1 MTTAHDFV
9 HAQRDDDVLILRL
22 NRPPAHAFT
31 TELLAD
37 LDRAVRDAAHDS
49 TVRCVVLTAG
59 GPFFSGGF
67 DMKAPPRGPA
77 DAVEMANLY
86 HSAHRQLVAMPKPTV
101 AAVNGHAVAGGLV
114 LALACDHR
122 VAPDLRF
129 RVGLT
134 EVAVGAG
141 FPPAASA
148 IAIDRLGAQA
158 IEVILGADLHW
169 SDDPRLSFLFR
180 STHDPATFEAATLAL
195 ARKLA
200 SMPATA
206 YAHTKAAVVRDLLAR
221 IDGATDE
228 ERAEA
233 LSVWTDPES
242 DAARDELRRTLGR
255 QPRS

>member
-1 MTTAHDFV
+1 VTTAHGFV
-9 HAQRDDDVLILRL
+9 RGEHDDDVLVLRL

-37 LDRAVRDAAHDS
+37 LDAAVRGAAEDR
-49 TVRCVVLTAG
+49 TVRCVVVTG
-59 GPFFSGGF
+59 SGSFFSGGF
-67 DMKAPPRGPA
+67 DMKAPPRGPVE
-77 DAVEMANLY
+77 AVEMTNLY
-86 HSAHRQLVAMPKPTV
+86 HSAHRSLVALPKPTI
-101 AAVNGHAVAGGLV
+101 AAVNGHAVAGGLI

-122 VAPDLRF
+122 VAPSLPF

-141 FPPAASA
+141 YPPAASA
-148 IAIDRLGAQA
+148 IAIDRLGAEA
-158 IEVILGADLHW
+158 MGLMLGADLLW

-180 STHDPATFEAATLAL
+180 SRPEPATFEEETLVL

-200 SMPATA
+200 ALPAA
-206 YAHTKAAVVRDLLAR
+206 GYAHAKAALVRDVLAR
-221 IDGATDE
+221 IDGAGDK

-242 DAARDELRRTLGR
+242 DAARDEVRRSLGR
-255 QPRS
+255 

>member
-1 MTTAHDFV
+1 MTAHGFV
-9 HAQRDDDVLILRL
+9 HGQHDDDVLILRL

-37 LDRAVRDAAHDS
+37 LDAAVRDAAEDP
-49 TVRCVVLTAG
+49 TVRCVILTG
-59 GPFFSGGF
+59 SGPFFSGGF

-77 DAVEMANLY
+77 DAAEMTNLY
-86 HSAHRQLVAMPKPTV
+86 HWAHRQLVALPKPTI
-101 AAVNGHAVAGGLV
+101 AAVNGHAVAGGLI

-122 VAPDLRF
+122 VAPTSPF

-141 FPPAASA
+141 YPPAASA
-148 IAIDRLGAQA
+148 IAIDRLGADA
-158 IEVILGADLHW
+158 IGLMLGADLLW
-169 SDDPRLSFLFR
+169 SDDPRLSFMFR
-180 STHDPATFEAATLAL
+180 SRHEPATFEEEALAL

-200 SMPATA
+200 SLPAA
-206 YAHTKAAVVRDLLAR
+206 GYAHAKAALVRDVLTR
-221 IDGATDE
+221 IDGANDE

-242 DAARDELRRTLGR
+242 DAARDEVRRSLGR
-255 QPRS
+255 

>member
-1 MTTAHDFV
+1 MTTAHGFV
-9 HAQRDDDVLILRL
+9 DRQYDDNVLILRL

-37 LDRAVRDAAHDS
+37 LDAAVGDAADER
-49 TVRCVVLTAG
+49 TVRCVVITG
-59 GPFFSGGF
+59 SGPFFSGGF

-77 DAVEMANLY
+77 EAVEMANLY
-86 HSAHRQLVAMPKPTV
+86 HSAHRQLVAMPKPTI

-122 VAPDLRF
+122 VASRVRF

-141 FPPAASA
+141 YPPAASA
-148 IAIDRLGAQA
+148 IAIDRLRAEA
-158 IEVILGADLHW
+158 IELMLGADLSW

-180 STHDPATFEAATLAL
+180 SIHEPATFEESTLSL
-195 ARKLA
+195 ARKL
-200 SMPATA
+200 SSLPAAA
-206 YAHTKAAVVRDLLAR
+206 YAHTKAAVVRDLLTR
-221 IDGATDE
+221 IDGASDD

-242 DAARDELRRTLGR
+242 DAARDEVRRSLGR
-255 QPRS
+255 